1 VQPFAAAGASCT
13 VMNAEAEEYE
23 LARRARGGDREALT
37 ELVARTRLRLFA
49 LAYAELR
56 HYYSTKVITPKDLP
70 GLPKALK
77 GHSFAALDECI
88 LGRSALEVLIHLRA
102 NPESAESTVCLLCSH
117 PTEFMASAY
126 FSAGLDRLVCKED
139 PSDIAHLAQPAT
151 SSASMWRSFTG
162 RARNTIIFASASL
175 QSPYKSHTVL
185 LHSFRTI
192 NLCSPPERC
201 RGRPR
206 PSSAHVVHQPLT
218 PALVHE
224 REVCHR
230 LSASQVMKLS
240 LQSLIIS
247 ASPIFSRAVHT
258 IVGAR
263 RARLVRRSH
272 AGVTEALD
280 GEPLR

>member
-1 VQPFAAAGASCT
+1 
-13 VMNAEAEEYE
+13 MNAEAEEYE

-102 NPESAESTVCLLCSH
+102 NPESAENTICLPCSH

-192 NLCSPPERC
+192 TLCSPPERC

-206 PSSAHVVHQPLT
+206 PSSAPRG
-218 PALVHE
+218 A
-224 REVCHR
+224 
-230 LSASQVMKLS
+230 SA
-240 LQSLIIS
+240 
-247 ASPIFSRAVHT
+247 AHSRA
-258 IVGAR
+258 GAR
-263 RARLVRRSH
+263 KRGLSPPLCEPSHEAIPSEPHHQRQPHLLSSRAYDRGGEKSQARPEVARR
-272 AGVTEALD
+272 
-280 GEPLR
+280 RY